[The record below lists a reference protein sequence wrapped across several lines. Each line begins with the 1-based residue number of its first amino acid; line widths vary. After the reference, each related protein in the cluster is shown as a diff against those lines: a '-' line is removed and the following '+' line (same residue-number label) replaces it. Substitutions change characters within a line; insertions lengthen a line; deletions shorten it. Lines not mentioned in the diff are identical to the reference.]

1 MTTPV
6 LLALLG
12 ALAFAMNAIF
22 TRRAVLK
29 VIDPAV
35 GILITVPLSVPFFML
50 ILAIRGDLGS
60 IASFSWQAY
69 AWLVAAGIAH
79 FIIGRS
85 LNYRLIKMV
94 GANLGSIIN
103 RFSPIL
109 SVILGVTVLGETLS
123 LKLALGV
130 LLIMGG
136 MLIATINPHKSDS
149 KKVSPTTGKAWL
161 IGFLIGTAW
170 GISPIFIKLGLGDSG
185 PPIAG
190 AFISYVGAT
199 AVLSTSM
206 LSDNRRTSL
215 RSTKGMALL
224 LFCIAGLLSA
234 TAQLLR
240 YVALSMGAAS
250 VVQPVFALSP
260 LFLLLLSFFF
270 NRKLEAFGPMVIIG
284 ILTAVCGTI
293 LLARI

>member
-12 ALAFAMNAIF
+12 ALSFAMNAIF

-29 VIDPAV
+29 VVDPTV
-35 GILITVPLSVPFFML
+35 GILISVPLSVPFFML
-50 ILAIRGDLGS
+50 ILAIMGDLSS

-69 AWLVAAGIAH
+69 AWLTVAGIVH
-79 FIIGRS
+79 FVVGRS
-85 LNYRLIKMV
+85 FNYRLTKMV
-94 GANLGSIIN
+94 GANLASVIN

-109 SVILGVTVLGETLS
+109 SVVLGVTVLGETLS

-130 LLIMGG
+130 FLIIGG
-136 MLIATINPHKSDS
+136 MLIATINPSKSDL
-149 KKVSPTTGKAWL
+149 KKISPMTGKAWL
-161 IGFLIGTAW
+161 MGLFVSTAF
-170 GISPIFIKLGLGDSG
+170 GISPIFIKFGLGDSG
-185 PPIAG
+185 SPIAG
-190 AFISYVGAT
+190 AFVSYVGAT

-206 LSDNRRTSL
+206 LSDNRRTIL
-215 RSTKGMALL
+215 HSTKGMAFLW
-224 LFCIAGLLSA
+224 FCMAGLFSA

-260 LFLLLLSFFF
+260 FFLLLLSFFF
-270 NRKLEAFGPMVIIG
+270 NRKLETFGPMVIIG
-284 ILTAVCGTI
+284 IFTAVCGTI
-293 LLARI
+293 LLAQI